1 MEILNTAARELTDIA
16 AHELPEHHQMKLN
29 KLNAAVQ
36 KEVLLP
42 GGRLSSAAKRET
54 RVTA

>member
-1 MEILNTAARELTDIA
+1 VEILNTAARELTDIA

-29 KLNAAVQ
+29 PAVNG
-36 KEVLLP
+36 KVILS
-42 GGRLSSAAKRET
+42 GGRLSTAAKRET